1 MSDGKGGTDS
11 IRVDIT
17 VTDVDEAPVLT
28 GDSAI
33 EYPEEGT
40 GAVAAYASVDP
51 EGSDIAWALTGD
63 DAGVFSFG
71 SEALT
76 GDDAALYQIIGGG
89 ALAFRTPPDFEA
101 PTDANRDN
109 VYEVTVEASDGVN
122 TGTLDVAVTVTDVD
136 DGPAVTG
143 DTAIDYPEG
152 GTGDAAAYA
161 AVDLEGADIAWTL
174 TGDDAGAFSIDGG
187 ALSFKSPP
195 DFEAPADANGDN
207 IYRVKVEASDGT
219 NTASL
224 DVTITVTDVD
234 LGSPYDADANEII
247 DKDEAITAA
256 VDYFADRI
264 SKEEAIEV
272 IVLYFLG

>member
-1 MSDGKGGTDS
+1 
-11 IRVDIT
+11 
-17 VTDVDEAPVLT
+17 
-28 GDSAI
+28 
-33 EYPEEGT
+33 
-40 GAVAAYASVDP
+40 
-51 EGSDIAWALTGD
+51 
-63 DAGVFSFG
+63 
-71 SEALT
+71 
-76 GDDAALYQIIGGG
+76 
-89 ALAFRTPPDFEA
+89 
-101 PTDANRDN
+101 
-109 VYEVTVEASDGVN
+109 VEASDGTNAASLEV
-122 TGTLDVAVTVTDVD
+122 TITVTNVD
-136 DGPAVTG
+136 EGLVVTG
-143 DTAIDYPEG
+143 DAAIDYAEG
-152 GTGDAAAYA
+152 GTGDAATYA

-187 ALSFKSPP
+187 ALSFRSPP

-207 IYRVKVEASDGT
+207 IYRVRVEASDGT
-219 NTASL
+219 NTVSL